1 MYFYEDGSKMCL
13 PLKKNVQTNFI
24 RNRVGMFTVYI
35 QSLKMSAVYY
45 CFKFRHACA
54 RNFVVENF
62 ARSH

>member
-35 QSLKMSAVYY
+35 QSLKMSAVYIL
-45 CFKFRHACA
+45 F
-54 RNFVVENF
+54 
-62 ARSH
+62 